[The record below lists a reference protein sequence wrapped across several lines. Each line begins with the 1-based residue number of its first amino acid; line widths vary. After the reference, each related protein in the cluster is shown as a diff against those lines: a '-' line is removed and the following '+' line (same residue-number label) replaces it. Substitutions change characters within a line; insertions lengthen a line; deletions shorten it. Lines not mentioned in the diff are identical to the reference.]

1 MKKPRLLISDS
12 FYSYNC
18 VKGEYVL
25 LHNGRQ
31 HFWAQICS
39 TEPFGTGTLY
49 GIVQSKLEQKNRY
62 TYNLGDLIQFNNKH
76 IFELYDFTE
85 SEDQTGAN
93 THESHLA

>member
-12 FYSYNC
+12 LYSYNC

-25 LHNGRQ
+25 LHNGKQ
-31 HFWAQICS
+31 HFWAEICS
-39 TEPFGTGTLY
+39 TEPFGVVF
-49 GIVQSKLEQKNRY
+49 GIVQSRLEQKNY
-62 TYNLGDLIQFNNKH
+62 TIGDIIQFNYKH